1 MSKAQPRLG
10 SNELKSIKHIS
21 FMEKLKDEAREESAK
36 ILFFLV
42 IAETIS
48 YLIGRLVLGMGSDE
62 KYSVLMVYTITCI
75 VLLSGAW
82 RSYRQEK
89 GALLLS
95 QEDDPKCRVRRNG
108 KWKEISKNH
117 IECGDEILLQAGDRI
132 PADGFLID
140 GSIRVNQSSIN
151 GRSTEEV
158 EKRVVEDVY
167 ELEED
172 ELLSGA
178 YKCFRESFIISG
190 TAIMRVTE
198 VGKETLVGRKNISIK
213 REGNSPGDEKTK
225 RIFKMVSMFGYFGG
239 AFVAIRSLAL
249 GILEIVRTGN
259 ITVGAIAFTVLN
271 ALMLGVSIIVMAVP
285 EGLPLIG
292 GLIQSLNVRKMRDDN
307 IYVRNPKAVETAGYV
322 TRIFM
327 NKTGIFTTGKMLV
340 SNVITGNGQAYT
352 KFMNM
357 SKILRENLAIGAGVN
372 NEALIDTDGKAMG
385 SNEIDRALLQY
396 FIDNNVEISRS
407 NIKEKQ
413 GFDSIAKYTAITLA
427 DGTQYIKGAAK
438 VVLENCDA
446 FLDNDGKEYVFTVN
460 VREGLDKALRIQAA
474 RAMKVIAVAKTY
486 KGHKTFIA
494 LISIRDDVNDYAP
507 KALERLKKAGIKV
520 TMVTG
525 DGITTAKS
533 VAYSTGLIG
542 EYGDICITHDELAK
556 MTDEEVIKILPN
568 LKIVARAE
576 PQDKERL
583 IKLSKNLNEVVGITG
598 NNVKDVAVL
607 NKADVSFAINSAT
620 EFAKDVADI
629 IVLND
634 NLNTI
639 GNIIR
644 YGRTTAK
651 TVKKFIVFQ
660 LTVNVSSVITAIV
673 GPFLGSGEVF
683 TIVQM
688 LWINMVMDVLA
699 AMAFAQ
705 EPSQEAYMLEKPI
718 PRTADIINTYVKTA
732 VAVCGVFITVVC
744 LAILKN
750 VGGIHNII
758 NSNDE
763 IVIKT
768 FMFATFIFLIIM
780 NSLNARTQKLNLFE
794 NIIQNRNFILVMSF
808 VAIMQIAI
816 IQFGGKIF
824 GTTPLSLHHW
834 LYVILISLVIIPADF
849 IRKIIVSKMGINE

>member
-1 MSKAQPRLG
+1 M
-10 SNELKSIKHIS
+10 
-21 FMEKLKDEAREESAK
+21 
-36 ILFFLV
+36 
-42 IAETIS
+42 
-48 YLIGRLVLGMGSDE
+48 
-62 KYSVLMVYTITCI
+62 
-75 VLLSGAW
+75 
-82 RSYRQEK
+82 
-89 GALLLS
+89 
-95 QEDDPKCRVRRNG
+95 
-108 KWKEISKNH
+108 
-117 IECGDEILLQAGDRI
+117 
-132 PADGFLID
+132 
-140 GSIRVNQSSIN
+140 
-151 GRSTEEV
+151 
-158 EKRVVEDVY
+158 
-167 ELEED
+167 
-172 ELLSGA
+172 
-178 YKCFRESFIISG
+178 
-190 TAIMRVTE
+190 
-198 VGKETLVGRKNISIK
+198 
-213 REGNSPGDEKTK
+213 
-225 RIFKMVSMFGYFGG
+225 
-239 AFVAIRSLAL
+239 
-249 GILEIVRTGN
+249 
-259 ITVGAIAFTVLN
+259 
-271 ALMLGVSIIVMAVP
+271 
-285 EGLPLIG
+285 
-292 GLIQSLNVRKMRDDN
+292 
-307 IYVRNPKAVETAGYV
+307 
-322 TRIFM
+322 
-327 NKTGIFTTGKMLV
+327 
-340 SNVITGNGQAYT
+340 
-352 KFMNM
+352 
-357 SKILRENLAIGAGVN
+357 
-372 NEALIDTDGKAMG
+372 
-385 SNEIDRALLQY
+385 
-396 FIDNNVEISRS
+396 
-407 NIKEKQ
+407 
-413 GFDSIAKYTAITLA
+413 
-427 DGTQYIKGAAK
+427 
-438 VVLENCDA
+438 
-446 FLDNDGKEYVFTVN
+446 
-460 VREGLDKALRIQAA
+460 
-474 RAMKVIAVAKTY
+474 
-486 KGHKTFIA
+486 
-494 LISIRDDVNDYAP
+494 
-507 KALERLKKAGIKV
+507 
-520 TMVTG
+520 
-525 DGITTAKS
+525 
-533 VAYSTGLIG
+533 
-542 EYGDICITHDELAK
+542 
-556 MTDEEVIKILPN
+556 
-568 LKIVARAE
+568 
-576 PQDKERL
+576 
-583 IKLSKNLNEVVGITG
+583 IKLSKSLNEVVGITG

-718 PRTADIINTYVKTA
+718 PRTADIINTYVKSA

-763 IVIKT
+763 TVIKT